1 MEEFPL
7 NFGERVIAAVRK
19 HWFVLV
25 LELLPFV
32 VLFLAPTILPQ
43 LVAWVAR
50 ASETPVP
57 FAEFFTYE
65 DPIARFVLGLWWLM
79 VWIGA
84 FNTFTRYYL
93 NLWVITTSRIVYI
106 HQHGFFNREVSS
118 FLLSRVQDVTTDV
131 DGFFATLLG
140 YGSLRVQTAGTD
152 SSDFRMEHIPHPAQ
166 LRDRIMRLLTELKSE
181 KQNEPSLAQKVLNE
195 IV

>member
-1 MEEFPL
+1 MHEFPL

-32 VLFLAPTILPQ
+32 VLALAPTVLPT
-43 LVAWVAR
+43 LVAWVASTSG
-50 ASETPVP
+50 APVP
-57 FAEFFTYE
+57 FGEYLTFE
-65 DPIARFVLGLWWLM
+65 HPIARFILGLWWLLI
-79 VWIGA
+79 WAGA

-93 NLWVITTSRIVYI
+93 NLWVITTTRIVYI

-118 FLLSRVQDVTTDV
+118 FLLTRVQDVTTDV

-152 SSDFRMEHIPHPAQ
+152 SNDFRMEHIPHPAR
-166 LRDRIMRLLTELKSE
+166 LRDRIMKLLTELKSE
-181 KQNEPSLAQKVLNE
+181 KVNEPNVAQKVWNE
-195 IV
+195 II